1 MQGALPPCRCLVS
14 ITGMNADP
22 RRQHDRLDGVAI
34 AVVTVLC
41 ALWGIQQVAVKVT
54 IAGGLP
60 PLLQGALRHGIAAV
74 LVCLLVLARQGVA
87 GLLALF
93 RFDAATGPCLLV
105 GTLFAVEFVF
115 LFPGLNLT
123 TASRGVIFLYSAPFF
138 TVLGVHLFV
147 PVERLRPRQVLGL
160 LIAFAGVA
168 AAFADGLAAGGGST
182 TGDLLCLVAGALWGA
197 TNVVVRSSP
206 GMLRAPPEKML
217 LYQLAASAPMMLA
230 VSLLIGEHTV
240 WGAITP
246 LAWTGLFYQTV
257 VVAFASYLAWVW
269 LILAYPAG
277 GLAGFTFLTPLFGI
291 LAGVLLLR
299 EPMTPA
305 LLAGLTAIAVGLP
318 LLNSKGRKP

>member
-1 MQGALPPCRCLVS
+1 
-14 ITGMNADP
+14 
-22 RRQHDRLDGVAI
+22 
-34 AVVTVLC
+34 
-41 ALWGIQQVAVKVT
+41 
-54 IAGGLP
+54 
-60 PLLQGALRHGIAAV
+60 
-74 LVCLLVLARQGVA
+74 
-87 GLLALF
+87 
-93 RFDAATGPCLLV
+93 
-105 GTLFAVEFVF
+105 
-115 LFPGLNLT
+115 
-123 TASRGVIFLYSAPFF
+123 
-138 TVLGVHLFV
+138 
-147 PVERLRPRQVLGL
+147 
-160 LIAFAGVA
+160 
-168 AAFADGLAAGGGST
+168 
-182 TGDLLCLVAGALWGA
+182 
-197 TNVVVRSSP
+197 
-206 GMLRAPPEKML
+206 ML